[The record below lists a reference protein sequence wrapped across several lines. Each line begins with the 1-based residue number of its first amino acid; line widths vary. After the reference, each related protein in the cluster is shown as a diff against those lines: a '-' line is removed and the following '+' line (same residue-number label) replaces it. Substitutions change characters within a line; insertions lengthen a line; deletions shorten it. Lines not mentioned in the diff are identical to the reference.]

1 MATNKYAKLIMVT
14 ADNNNKYYEMIWEG
28 GTNFTVKYGRVE
40 LTETTLSYPIS
51 QWDTKYR
58 EKVKKGYKDVTDM
71 VAVQV
76 DEKDTKDGMMVGVIA
91 DRKVEQ
97 FMKKMKAY
105 TDNLVSTTYSVKADK
120 VSQKQVDQAQKILD
134 SLNQTAK
141 KYLLKPVGAIKA
153 RLDGDVN
160 EGLIDLYTIIPRKM
174 SNVKNYLLPQVK
186 LENILRQEQDNLDAM
201 TAQVSMITPKKKI
214 KTDKTQS
221 ILDVLGITMK
231 ETKPTKEI
239 QYLVDQC
246 GRGVGAKIETIF
258 EVNNPKEDKVFNG
271 WMGKQ
276 KNKQTR
282 ILIHGTKNTSVIP
295 ILEIGLKIRPVG
307 NFQFSGKAYGDGNY
321 YSETVQKSLGYTGWE
336 EDKVLFVYEVHTGKP
351 FVYNGWYTG
360 NSFTLN
366 YKNLQAKGYD
376 STFVSA
382 GNGLL
387 NSEIIAY
394 NEQQNR
400 IKYIIWLK

>member
-1 MATNKYAKLIMVT
+1 MANKYAKLIMVT
-14 ADNNNKYYEMIWEG
+14 PENNNKYYEMNWEG
-28 GTNFTVKYGRVE
+28 GSTFTVKYGRVE

-51 QWDTKYR
+51 QWDKKYR
-58 EKVKKGYKDVTDM
+58 EKVNKGYKDVTDM
-71 VAVQV
+71 VAVEI
-76 DEKDTKDGMMVGVIA
+76 DKDDKKDSIMVGAIA

-120 VSQKQVDQAQKILD
+120 VSQKQIDEAQKHIDTLTKL
-134 SLNQTAK
+134 SSKQAAK
-141 KYLLKPVGAIKA
+141 
-153 RLDGDVN
+153 VN
-160 EGLIDLYTIIPRKM
+160 EVLIELYTVIPRM
-174 SNVKNYLLPQVK
+174 MGNVKNYLLPAIN
-186 LENILRQEQDNLDAM
+186 LEKTIEQEQDNLDAM
-201 TAQVSMITPKKKI
+201 AAQVSMITPKKKAD
-214 KTDKTQS
+214 KKDKTQS

-231 ETKPTKEI
+231 ETKATKEI

-246 GRGVGAKIETIF
+246 GRGVGAKIEAIF
-258 EVNNPKEDKVFNG
+258 EVDSPRENKVFED
-271 WMGKQ
+271 WMSKQ

-282 ILIHGTKNTSVIP
+282 ILIHGTRNTSVIP
-295 ILEIGLKIRPVG
+295 ILEIGLKIRPRG

-321 YSETVQKSLGYTGWE
+321 YSETVQKSLGYTGWQ
-336 EDKVLFVYEVHTGKP
+336 EDKVLLVYEVHVGKP
-351 FVYNGWYTG
+351 YKYDGWYRG

-366 YKNLQAKGYD
+366 YKNLQDRGYD
-376 STFVSA
+376 STFVKA

-394 NEQQNR
+394 REQQNR